1 MNLKQLKELAR
12 RKLSEFHK
20 WRNVA
25 GFHYNLISVSDIW
38 TVELFDFKPEY
49 FEGKREDWQRV
60 APHEV
65 NEIIKAVNAIEIP
78 RRRATLVLSYLIPQ
92 RLSTKEQMG
101 KLSVASSTYHRDKE
115 LALLDFVELYR
126 DGAIKTFTDRNKGT
140 F

>member
-1 MNLKQLKELAR
+1 MEKRQLKELAR

-25 GFHYNLISVSDIW
+25 RFHYSLISVSDVW
-38 TVELFDFKPEY
+38 TVELFDFKLEE
-49 FEGKREDWQRV
+49 FETMRHDWQRQ
-60 APHEV
+60 APYEV
-65 NEIIKAVNAIEIP
+65 NEIIKAINAIEIP
-78 RRRATLVLSYLIPQ
+78 RKRATLVLSYLIPQ

-126 DGAIKTFTDRNKGT
+126 DGAIRTFTEQNKGT
-140 F
+140 L